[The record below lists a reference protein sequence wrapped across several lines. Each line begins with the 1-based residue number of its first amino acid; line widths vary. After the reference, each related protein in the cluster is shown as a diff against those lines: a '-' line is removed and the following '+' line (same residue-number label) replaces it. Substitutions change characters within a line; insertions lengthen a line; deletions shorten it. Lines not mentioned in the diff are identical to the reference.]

1 MSRLLIA
8 IGLCALVVT
17 RGGAENEAGALATS
31 GILGQWA
38 ADCKQSATAANPHI
52 LYRTEGVARP
62 IDAIWN
68 DRSAPLPTIELRGIR
83 IREGDRLEFDSLE
96 PAPSDRVTRR
106 RLGNGR
112 VRSMPSI
119 RGDGTPTFRDA
130 FFLDTREKTP
140 SLEKCL
146 NEAR

>member
-17 RGGAENEAGALATS
+17 RAGAENEAGALF

-38 ADCKQSATAANPHI
+38 ADFKQSATAANPQI
-52 LYRTEGVARP
+52 VYRTDGVARP
-62 IDAIWN
+62 IYAIWS
-68 DRSAPLPTIELRGIR
+68 DRSAPVVTIELRGIR
-83 IREGDRLEFDSLE
+83 ILEGDRLEFGAVE
-96 PAPSDRVTRR
+96 PAPCDRVTLR

-112 VRSMPSI
+112 LRSMQSI
-119 RGDGTPTFRDA
+119 RGDGTPTICDDVS
-130 FFLDTREKTP
+130 LDTREETP